1 MAVYI
6 STVGTDSRDYANLP
20 LWESDRDGVGL
31 YAEIADCYNDSVED
45 TATTL
50 SGWST
55 GVNTYIEIRAAD
67 GEGHD
72 GTEGTGYRLVY
83 TGSASIETIYVR
95 EDYVRIRG
103 IEIHTGSSGAA
114 KQQAINVELD
124 ITATND
130 IRLSKLFI
138 TGESHST
145 GRGIKLDNTNI
156 KAKVWDCIV
165 MRVTNNSTDA
175 AGLLIELSNTVYAYN
190 NTFNLNKYGIKVD
203 SGTVYAKNNACF
215 DNATNNFLG
224 SYHADSDYNIS
235 SDTTAP
241 GENSLISKTS
251 TDNFVSV
258 GAGTED
264 FNVKDINADIYGYGA
279 NLSEDENLQFFDDVV
294 GSDRIQWDVGA
305 FEFVAGA
312 ASKSLVIAQKNY
324 SAHKVGMTFL
334 ECVCK
339 VEDIMADIGDKISV
353 DVGNPAVT
361 FDKAI
366 IFKVSRKFGDQNR
379 IIIKAFTGGFM
390 YDEDGAWS

>member
-1 MAVYI
+1 MATNV
-6 STVGTDSRDYANLP
+6 STVGSVGRDYANLP

-45 TATTL
+45 SATTL

-55 GVNTYIEIRAAD
+55 GIGTYIEIRAAD

-83 TGSASIETIYVR
+83 TGSASLETIYVR
-95 EDYVRIRG
+95 EDYVRIRQV
-103 IEIHTGSSGAA
+103 EFHTGSSGAA
-114 KQQAINVELD
+114 HQFAVKIDTD

-130 IRLSKLFI
+130 IRLNKLLI
-138 TGESHST
+138 TGESDST
-145 GRGIKLDNTNI
+145 GRGIKLDDTDI
-156 KAKVWDCIV
+156 KAKVWNCIV
-165 MRVTNNSTDA
+165 MRIDNNSVDA
-175 AGLLIELSNTVYAYN
+175 AGLLVVNASAVYAYN
-190 NTFNLNKYGIKVD
+190 NTFNLNKYGIKVNA
-203 SGTVYAKNNACF
+203 GTVYAKNNACF
-215 DNATNNFLG
+215 DNVTDDFNG
-224 SYHADSDYNIS
+224 SYHADSDYNVS

-258 GAGTED
+258 GSGTED

-279 NLSEDENLQFFDDVV
+279 DLSEDTYLQFFDDVA
-294 GSDRIQWDVGA
+294 GNDRIQWDVGA
-305 FEFVAGA
+305 FEFVAGD
-312 ASKSLVIAQKNY
+312 ASKSLVIAKKNY

-339 VEDIMADIGDKISV
+339 VEDVMTDIGDKISV

-366 IFKVSRKFGDQNR
+366 VFKVSRKFGDQNR

-390 YDEDGAWS
+390 YDEDGAWA